1 MKKRKWLAALC
12 AAVMFAAL
20 FMLGACTDPHEHDF
34 GDWTTVKEATCL
46 EDGSKERVCGCGEK
60 QTETIKALGHKWGNP
75 YLDNGVYKHR
85 CGRCGAVE
93 NSTSGGSTTENTVVS
108 TGAALAEAIGV
119 SQSAVSAWLSG
130 TKTPSV
136 ENLWALADHFA
147 TTMDELAGR
156 TD

>member
-1 MKKRKWLAALC
+1 MDRFRKNLRQYMKDTR
-12 AAVMFAAL
+12 
-20 FMLGACTDPHEHDF
+20 
-34 GDWTTVKEATCL
+34 TT
-46 EDGSKERVCGCGEK
+46 
-60 QTETIKALGHKWGNP
+60 Q
-75 YLDNGVYKHR
+75 
-85 CGRCGAVE
+85 
-93 NSTSGGSTTENTVVS
+93 
-108 TGAALAEAIGV
+108 AALAEALGV